1 VKRLIMACP
10 ALPTCGQ
17 ALAEAERATPGVV
30 EQVEG
35 ALEAQGLAGE
45 EVRINMTGCPNG
57 CSRPYTS
64 EIGIVGRTKTG
75 YDLYVGGS
83 VGHDRLNQRI
93 AVDLPLSSL
102 ADAMNPLFA
111 KWKAERREGEDFGD
125 WSFRVGP
132 EALAPLMPA
141 PRRRGRAAAAESSD
155 GPASSATDAGDADA
169 GSEDA

>member
-1 VKRLIMACP
+1 M
-10 ALPTCGQ
+10 
-17 ALAEAERATPGVV
+17 E
-30 EQVEG
+30 
-35 ALEAQGLAGE
+35 QGLTGE

-93 AVDLPLSSL
+93 AVDLPLASL
-102 ADAMNPLFA
+102 AEAMNPLFA
-111 KWKAERREGEDFGD
+111 RWKAERLEGENFGD

-141 PRRRGRAAAAESSD
+141 PRRRGRAAAEGVSD
-155 GPASSATDAGDADA
+155 DTVTDA